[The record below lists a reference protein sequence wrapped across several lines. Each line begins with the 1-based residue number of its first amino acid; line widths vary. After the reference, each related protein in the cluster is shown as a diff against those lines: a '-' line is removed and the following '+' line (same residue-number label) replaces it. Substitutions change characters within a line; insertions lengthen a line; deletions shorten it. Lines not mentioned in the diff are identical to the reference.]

1 MLTWSKPAP
10 CSTVHS
16 TAPFLFAASSTI
28 KLLLHVLMLVLMA
41 QRSNSSWSKYSK
53 PEAKLCVSVQSVV
66 NIQQSDVTVIIHSQS
81 PPN

>member
-53 PEAKLCVSVQSVV
+53 PEAK
-66 NIQQSDVTVIIHSQS
+66 
-81 PPN
+81 